1 MNKTLALTRILIK
14 NGSGQFSKSGKRGK
28 LPTHILLPI
37 LLAVALLPFASIL
50 GGFVAFLYDG
60 LKPIGQEGAVL
71 GLGLSITSFVVFMFG
86 IFYIITVFY
95 FAQDVEHLLPLPLKP
110 SQIVSAKFLT
120 VLLYEYL
127 TQLVLLAP
135 LLIVFGVKAG
145 AGVLYY
151 VYAVVTFLALPVLP
165 LVVASVVSMAIM
177 SFSGVARNKDRFRLI
192 GGTVAVLFSLGLN
205 LFIQRSVR
213 STMTPE
219 EVQNMLL
226 GGGNTFLDLVTQSV
240 PTVKLAANALLKESE
255 LAGLAYIVLFAGVS
269 ALLYAAFAALAQ
281 KFYFKGVMGMSES
294 SARRI
299 QLSGQQLDKMT
310 VQQSAVRSMLMK
322 EIRILLRTPPYF
334 LNCVFMTL
342 MWPIIMLIPLLSQ
355 PELAGMLGQASQ
367 YLDQGGIGSM
377 VLAGGVGV
385 FLFISGANATASTS
399 ISREG
404 AGFFV
409 LKYLPVPVHH
419 ILTAKVMSGWL
430 VTMIGTI
437 LILGAAYF
445 LIHLPIALILLLL
458 MLAVPAT
465 LFTCLTGVWVD
476 LFRPVLN
483 WDNEQKAVKQNMNSV
498 FNLLICVAFA
508 GLLFFLVSRL
518 GLSLTTTAI
527 VLMLILVAA
536 DLLLYRLLQT
546 KGQIWFTK
554 IEN

>member
-71 GLGLSITSFVVFMFG
+71 GLGLSITSLVVFMFG

-95 FAQDVEHLLPLPLKP
+95 FAQDVEYLLPLPLKP

-135 LLIVFGVKAG
+135 LLIVFGVKDG
-145 AGVLYY
+145 AGVMYY
-151 VYAVVTFLALPVLP
+151 VYAVITFLALPILP
-165 LVVASVVSMAIM
+165 LVVASVVAMAIM

-226 GGGNTFLDLVTQSV
+226 GGGNTFLDLATRSV
-240 PTVKLAANALLKESE
+240 PSVKLAANAMLKEAE
-255 LAGLAYIVLFAGVS
+255 LAGLAFIVLFAGFSVLLYVAF
-269 ALLYAAFAALAQ
+269 ALLAQ
-281 KFYFKGVMGMSES
+281 TFYFKGVMGMSES

-322 EIRILLRTPPYF
+322 ELRILLRTPPYF

-355 PELAGMLGQASQ
+355 PDLAEMLGQASQ

-409 LKYLPVPVHH
+409 LKYIPVPVPH

-518 GLSLTTTAI
+518 GLSLTMTAI